1 MLLFKSLVFFIY
13 CSKKKFFQEIPSD
26 SLFLYLLYV
35 QCTLYSTVCMH
46 TIEKANFYKLQIGQ
60 HFLNTNKYENKNYV
74 FFKWRFKFPK
84 ITNSRS

>member
-1 MLLFKSLVFFIY
+1 M
-13 CSKKKFFQEIPSD
+13 P
-26 SLFLYLLYV
+26 SLFHILQQKEVFSRDSIRQPFPLSTV

-74 FFKWRFKFPK
+74 FLKWRFKFPK
-84 ITNSRS
+84 ITNPRS